1 MGLKQAILS
10 ALIVPL
16 VASPVSAA
24 EFTYKDY
31 AKASEMWRRG
41 YVFGIS
47 KYMAAV
53 AQPDEEPPYPVR
65 TAFQRCLDG
74 ATDGVLLRHVEAY
87 VKANPGGSSGPMTG
101 VVMRALF
108 DLCRAE
114 ISKVKPTDSSP
125 RRR

>member
-1 MGLKQAILS
+1 MGLKPIILS
-10 ALIVPL
+10 VLIVPL
-16 VASPVSAA
+16 LASPILAA

-31 AKASEMWRRG
+31 AKASEVWRRG

-74 ATDGVLLRHVEAY
+74 STDSVLLRHVEAY

-114 ISKVKPTDSSP
+114 ISKVNPTDSSP